1 MDLITE
7 ATQILSRATRGQEPK
22 TADRA
27 LILGKA
33 AVFAILALAQEL
45 RTANEI
51 AMVMGGLAIGTNRQ
65 LKLQ

>member
-1 MDLITE
+1 MDMIAQ
-7 ATQILSRATRGQEPK
+7 ATQMLSRATRGLEPK

-27 LILGKA
+27 LVLGNA
-33 AVFAILALAQEL
+33 AVLAILALAQEL

-51 AMVMGGLAIGTNRQ
+51 AMGGLVIGNSRQ